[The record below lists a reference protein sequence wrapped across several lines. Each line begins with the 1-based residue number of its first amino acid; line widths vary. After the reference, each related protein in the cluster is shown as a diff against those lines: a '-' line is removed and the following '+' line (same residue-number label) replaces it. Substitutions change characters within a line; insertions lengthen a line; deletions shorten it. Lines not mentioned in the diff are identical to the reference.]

1 MNTFSRR
8 HFFQLGLFGAV
19 SVGIPDLLM
28 PPGLAPTEKT
38 DDLDHYKEHLE
49 VSEKIK
55 SGGAWAATE
64 FVDQGPFYIAGAPY
78 RAKLSPPL
86 AEGTVLVVKGRV
98 WDFKTRKPVPMALLD
113 VWQAD
118 AGGVYDFENND
129 ERQPPK
135 EGMTRNRA
143 RLMTDESG
151 YYEFETIHPGA
162 YQIGPTRWRPS
173 HIHYWI
179 KHPNYKELVTQL
191 FFKGDKYQQG
201 DFAWRESLMI
211 DLHKQSIRGATL
223 ETGTF
228 DIILEPK

>member
-1 MNTFSRR
+1 M
-8 HFFQLGLFGAV
+8 
-19 SVGIPDLLM
+19 
-28 PPGLAPTEKT
+28 
-38 DDLDHYKEHLE
+38 
-49 VSEKIK
+49 
-55 SGGAWAATE
+55 
-64 FVDQGPFYIAGAPY
+64 
-78 RAKLSPPL
+78 
-86 AEGTVLVVKGRV
+86 VKGRV

-191 FFKGDKYQQG
+191 FFKGDKYHQG